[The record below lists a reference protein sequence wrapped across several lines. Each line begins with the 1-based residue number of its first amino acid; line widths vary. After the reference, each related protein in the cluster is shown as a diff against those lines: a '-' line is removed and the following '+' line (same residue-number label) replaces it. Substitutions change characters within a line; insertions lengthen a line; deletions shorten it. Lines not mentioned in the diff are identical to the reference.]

1 MSMISS
7 CKRREARAYSRVSR
21 ALEALARQGKLMTQS
36 FALVLL
42 LAASLAVPLAQA
54 QQISSPPRVRLG
66 QRSLQVPRFLGERM
80 PQSGLPAMVSREII
94 WVDCPPPA
102 QALGATCGK
111 LPVSLDRRH
120 AGGAKIQIYFELYSH
135 TNPGPAESA
144 ILVNPGGPGL
154 GTTPF
159 RALILT
165 VFAQNLDAHD
175 FLLIDDRGRGSSGAI
190 NCEELQHGTAEFE
203 DAESDCAAQL
213 GDADSWYGTGD
224 IAMDTDAVRAAL
236 GYDQVDFWGGSYGGE
251 DVTAYATRF
260 GQHLRSIVLDAPE
273 GTPGLKAFSLD
284 GNQAR
289 STVREVRLDCLR
301 SPTCSADHPD
311 PDAAFARLI
320 EAIRSDPVRGWASDA
335 NGKPVLVTMDEG
347 ALLYL
352 AINGSIPGS
361 KFVGTGELLAAGESL
376 SHGDPAPLLRLGA
389 EVVPLV
395 TDYGDPTSS
404 SQGDYF
410 ATLCADAHE
419 PWDWSASMPERIR
432 RFADAVEDLP
442 SDHFAPFSKVAG
454 TSLGVS
460 LEKQC
465 LWWQKPSPSSPV
477 TSSHPTYPN
486 VPTLV
491 LDGDMDTLVPM
502 EEVRKV
508 AALFPQS
515 RFVTVAEAGHVTF
528 GWSQCSANLQSQ
540 FFETLQ
546 VGDTSCAETPE
557 TVWPALGRFPLIA
570 ADAQPAEVDPAGA
583 NEAGVPERKVVT
595 VAVATAIDAL
605 KRSTLGSGNG
615 VGLRA
620 GTFQSTVDANGN
632 QTTSLGDCSFA
643 ADVIVNGTV
652 TWGSDMSLVAD
663 LTVSGAGTAGGTLHI
678 AGVFEA
684 PGPVGSFKISGRL
697 GGRKVAV
704 LVPEG

>member
-1 MSMISS
+1 M
-7 CKRREARAYSRVSR
+7 KRNIFLSAIII
-21 ALEALARQGKLMTQS
+21 
-36 FALVLL
+36 
-42 LAASLAVPLAQA
+42 ASLATVLAQA
-54 QQISSPPRVRLG
+54 QTVVPSRVRSP
-66 QRSLQVPRFLGERM
+66 QTQPNSLSRQALTPRT
-80 PQSGLPAMVSREII
+80 QSPRLRTMVSPDVI
-94 WVDCPPPA
+94 WVQCSPEA
-102 QALGATCGK
+102 QSLGATCGK
-111 LPVSLDRRH
+111 LPVPLDRRH
-120 AGGAKIQIYFELYSH
+120 PAGAKIEIYFEVYLH
-135 TNPGPAESA
+135 TNPGPPESA

-159 RALILT
+159 RALILA
-165 VFAQNLDAHD
+165 VLGQNLDAHD

-190 NCEELQHGTAEFE
+190 SCEELQHGTAEFV

-213 GDADSWYGTGD
+213 GGADSWYGTGD
-224 IAMDTDAVRAAL
+224 VAMDTDAVRAAL
-236 GYDQVDFWGGSYGGE
+236 GYDKVDFWGGSYGGE

-273 GTPGLKAFSLD
+273 GTPGLEAFSLD

-301 SPTCSADHPD
+301 SPTCSADHSD
-311 PDAAFARLI
+311 PEVDFARLI
-320 EAIRSDPVRGWASDA
+320 EAIRSEPVQGWAYDPNSR
-335 NGKPVLVTMDEG
+335 PVLVTMDEG
-347 ALLYL
+347 GLLYV
-352 AINGSIPGS
+352 AISGSIPGS
-361 KFVGTGELLAAGESL
+361 RFVGTGELLAAGESL

-419 PWDWSASMPERIR
+419 PWEWSASMPERLGQ
-432 RFADAVEDLP
+432 FADAVSDLP
-442 SDHFAPFSKVAG
+442 SDNFAPFSKVAG

-491 LDGDMDTLVPM
+491 LGGDMDTLVPM

-515 RFVTVAEAGHVTF
+515 TFVTVAEAGHVTF

-540 FFETLQ
+540 FLETQQ
-546 VGDTSCAETPE
+546 VGDTRCAETPE

-570 ADAQPAEVDPAGA
+570 ADARPAEVDPAGA
-583 NEAGVPERKVVT
+583 NEIGVPERKVVT
-595 VAVATAIDAL
+595 VAVATVIDAL

-615 VGLRA
+615 LGLRA
-620 GTFQSTVDANGN
+620 GAFQSTVDANGN
-632 QTTSLGDCSFA
+632 QITSLGNCSFA
-643 ADVIVNGTV
+643 TDVIVNGTV

-663 LTVSGAGTAGGTLHI
+663 LTVSGSGTAEGALHI
-678 AGVFEA
+678 AGAFEA
-684 PGPVGSFKISGRL
+684 PGPVGSFKISGEL
-697 GGRKVAV
+697 GGRKLAV